1 MGLFSRKPSAPRA
14 GAIIDIPPSGDVYVT
29 GTNYHGRE
37 VRRVPRGE
45 SRFELVREPQ
55 NPYDR
60 NAVSVRFRGG
70 VVGYIDADRA
80 VDYAPVLDTSGLVP
94 RVVGHKTGKDN
105 IRVALPASDE
115 LDVFLCAA
123 RGVQSPRSLVPLVRV
138 VRPWAAS
145 KVLHEI
151 ADEREYPL
159 AFRSLFAG
167 HSNMAEGQERY
178 DLKAVLQPTV
188 DGKTVAVIVEGHRV
202 GRLESATFA
211 TWGRTVHANAIRGGV
226 GIEAPARVWARFD
239 GPLVYARVT
248 VSLPESTNGLLPA
261 NPMPTGP
268 VVLIPTGKAIQV
280 TGEEQHLDVLAP
292 WVAGG
297 REPWVAVTLHSLD
310 EQRARS
316 VVPTVEVRLDGQ
328 RVGVLTP
335 ASTANVRPLVE
346 HAEARGQIAVA
357 RAVIKGNHLK
367 ADVTLHVAKASEVE
381 ARWFASPAATE

>member
-1 MGLFSRKPSAPRA
+1 MGLFSRKPRAPRA
-14 GAIIDIPPSGDVYVT
+14 GAVIDVPPSGDVVVV
-29 GTNYHGRE
+29 GTEYHGRE
-37 VRRVPRGE
+37 VRRVPKGE

-60 NAVSVRFRGG
+60 NAVSVRFSGG

-80 VDYAPVLDTSGLVP
+80 VDYAPVIDASGLVP
-94 RVVGHKTGKDN
+94 RVIGHKTGKDF
-105 IRVALPASDE
+105 IRVALPAAEE
-115 LDVFLCAA
+115 LDVFLCEA
-123 RGVQSPRSLVPLVRV
+123 RGVQAPRALIPIARV

-145 KVLHEI
+145 KVPHEI

-167 HSNMAEGQERY
+167 HSNMLEGQERR

-202 GRLESATFA
+202 GRLESEAFA
-211 TWGRTVHANAIRGGV
+211 TWGRTVHANAKRGGV
-226 GIEAPARVWARFD
+226 GIEVPARVWARFE
-239 GPLVYARVT
+239 GPFHYARVT
-248 VSLPESTNGLLPA
+248 VSLPESTSGLLPA

-268 VVLIPTGKAIQV
+268 VVLIPSGKAIQV

-297 REPWVAVTLHSLD
+297 REPWVAVTLHSHD

-328 RVGVLTP
+328 RVGILTP

-346 HAEARGQIAVA
+346 QVEARGQVAVA
-357 RAVIKGNHLK
+357 RAVVKGNHLK
-367 ADVTLHVAKASEVE
+367 ADVALHVAKASEVE
-381 ARWFASPAATE
+381 ANWFESAVVGS